1 MKTLN
6 PNIWPYVLRL
16 FIAVG
21 IIAGVCMALSGCS
34 STKQLEKA
42 KQRVL
47 TDASA
52 LDQVGRKWN
61 ELNPCVNDSTTEFK
75 AGGIDSAAMQEYY
88 DWVNGKFYDVDST
101 RITDLVYRPKSN
113 NEINVQTLPHIQHII
128 DDGSAI
134 QLYPEIEIRNA
145 YKAGYKQ
152 GVKDFVK
159 KYPPRLPDTLKTSV
173 KDKQHIK
180 LLEGDVAKL
189 AQENAKLRGIV
200 QVKDETIDTL
210 HKKVT
215 GWIWWLVLV
224 CSLGVAGI
232 VAAVFIRAKKL
243 PL

>member
-52 LDQVGRKWN
+52 FDQVGRKWN

-88 DWVNGKFYDVDST
+88 DWINGKFYDVDST
-101 RITDLVYRPKSN
+101 RFSDLVYRPKSN
-113 NEINVQTLPHIQHII
+113 NEIKVQTLPYIV
-128 DDGSAI
+128 DGSAI
-134 QLYPEIEIRNA
+134 QLYPEVEIRNA

-180 LLEGDVAKL
+180 LLEGDIAKL
-189 AQENAKLRGIV
+189 TQGNARLQGVI
-200 QVKDETIDTL
+200 QVKDETIAAG
-210 HKKVT
+210 KKSERSLM
-215 GWIWWLVLV
+215 WWLIGAIAALVLSNGLWV
-224 CSLGVAGI
+224 YSKFKI
-232 VAAVFIRAKKL
+232 PKL
-243 PL
+243 PKL